1 MSELSF
7 HNYYSDLRNVYLQ
20 DKVEKRRFSL
30 CNKCTWNSKVMNL
43 CMKYNYYICPCKKS
57 VMIFEEN
64 LNREKIISSIDSYI
78 SRIEEEIELIKREQ
92 KNADI
97 VRGIEIS
104 LRISELELMSISLHS
119 QRKRYV

>member
-1 MSELSF
+1 
-7 HNYYSDLRNVYLQ
+7 
-20 DKVEKRRFSL
+20 
-30 CNKCTWNSKVMNL
+30 
-43 CMKYNYYICPCKKS
+43 
-57 VMIFEEN
+57 MIFEEN